1 MERHYAANW
10 ALEELLKQYDLMPS
24 SNDLFWPVNLANF
37 TTRAYPLH
45 MGLELG
51 MKSLIRHVNP
61 RSLGHNLD
69 ACYRNLPSEHQ
80 TALDDAWNDAVE
92 FYGFDATLPHLK
104 HLLPLETYLKA
115 TGSSTRFVDY
125 RYWPLEVSEKD
136 LNVIPEPWASAPVTL
151 LELNRELLR
160 YLSDLIGGW
169 GGKVGGPYLLTDL
182 VEHSVMM
189 AISSNTPAMKDYLS
203 KPRAGQRPFT
213 NYLKELFDTDQRTA
227 AAIAEKLGRTNCA
240 HAVRHMLAIWTA
252 HSDAAMHRPLKL
264 VELMSSPYRA
274 RVLHPI
280 SQEVWGTIENTGYGL
295 YHLDSYGRHFN
306 TFTTS
311 IEAACSL
318 FVVNMTRNLR
328 FRGKGRYCQ
337 GLFTVTKEYTSNINA
352 MRYRI
357 VPLEPEEIQ
366 GDLVLDN
373 LAVGDAVR
381 WFSPQPHQSV
391 IEFHDGIVVSNEP
404 NSLIVETEFTMGLA
418 THPDQVDKDPVRHEI
433 IRQGIGDSTA

>member
-1 MERHYAANW
+1 
-10 ALEELLKQYDLMPS
+10 
-24 SNDLFWPVNLANF
+24 
-37 TTRAYPLH
+37 
-45 MGLELG
+45 
-51 MKSLIRHVNP
+51 
-61 RSLGHNLD
+61 
-69 ACYRNLPSEHQ
+69 
-80 TALDDAWNDAVE
+80 
-92 FYGFDATLPHLK
+92 
-104 HLLPLETYLKA
+104 
-115 TGSSTRFVDY
+115 
-125 RYWPLEVSEKD
+125 
-136 LNVIPEPWASAPVTL
+136 
-151 LELNRELLR
+151 
-160 YLSDLIGGW
+160 
-169 GGKVGGPYLLTDL
+169 
-182 VEHSVMM
+182 
-189 AISSNTPAMKDYLS
+189 MKDCLS

-213 NYLKELFDTDQRTA
+213 NYLKELFDTDQHTA
-227 AAIAEKLGRTNCA
+227 AAIAEKLGQPNCA

-264 VELMSSPYRA
+264 VELTSSPYRA

-306 TFTTS
+306 AFTTS

-328 FRGKGRYCQ
+328 FRGKGQYCQ

-373 LAVGDAVR
+373 LTVGDAVR

>member
-1 MERHYAANW
+1 MEPHYAANW
-10 ALEELLKQYDLMPS
+10 ALEGLLKLYDLMPS
-24 SNDLFWPVNLANF
+24 SNGSLLPVNLANF
-37 TTRAYPLH
+37 TARAYPLH

-51 MKSLIRHVNP
+51 MKSLIRHDNP
-61 RSLGHNLD
+61 RILGHNLD

-169 GGKVGGPYLLTDL
+169 GGKVGGPYLLTGL
-182 VEHSVMM
+182 VENSVMM
-189 AISSNTPAMKDYLS
+189 AISSNIPAMKDYFS
-203 KPRAGQRPFT
+203 KPRTGQQPFT
-213 NYLKELFDTDQRTA
+213 NYFKDLFTTDQHA
-227 AAIAEKLGRTNCA
+227 AATIAEKLGQPNCA
-240 HAVRHMLAIWTA
+240 HATSHMLKVWTA
-252 HSDAAMHRPLKL
+252 HSDTTMYRPLNL
-264 VELMSSPYRA
+264 VELTTSPYRVQ
-274 RVLHPI
+274 VLHPI
-280 SQEVWGTIENTGYGL
+280 SQEMWGTIQDTGYGL
-295 YHLDSYGRHFN
+295 YCLNSYGPFA
-306 TFTTS
+306 TS

-318 FVVNMTRNLR
+318 LVANMTQNLR
-328 FRGKGRYCQ
+328 FRGKGQYCQ

-373 LAVGDAVR
+373 LTVGDAVR
-381 WFSPQPHQSV
+381 WFPHQPHQSL
-391 IEFHDGIVVSNEP
+391 IEYHDGIVVSNEP

>member
-1 MERHYAANW
+1 MKRHYATHR

-24 SNDLFWPVNLANF
+24 SNDLLWPVNLANF

-51 MKSLIRHVNP
+51 MKALIGREDFKTH
-61 RSLGHNLD
+61 RLD
-69 ACYRNLPSEHQ
+69 ACYRRLLDEHK
-80 TALDDAWNDAVE
+80 TALDNAWNDAVA
-92 FYGFDATLPHLK
+92 FYGFDPTLPHLK

-115 TGSSTRFVDY
+115 TGSGKRFEDY
-125 RYWPLEVSEKD
+125 RYWPLGVSEND
-136 LNVIPEPWASAPVTL
+136 LNSIPKPWASAPMTV

-160 YLSDLIGGW
+160 YLSALIGGW
-169 GGKVGGPYLLTDL
+169 GRKVGGPYLLTDL

-213 NYLKELFDTDQRTA
+213 NYLKELFDADQHTA
-227 AAIAEKLGRTNCA
+227 AAIAEKLGQPNCA
-240 HAVRHMLAIWTA
+240 YAVRHMLAIWTA

-264 VELMSSPYRA
+264 VELTTSPYRA
-274 RVLHPI
+274 QVLHPI

-306 TFTTS
+306 AFTSS

-328 FRGKGRYCQ
+328 FRGRGQYCQ
-337 GLFTVTKEYTSNINA
+337 GLFTVTQEYTSNMNA

-366 GDLVLDN
+366 GDLFLDN
-373 LAVGDAVR
+373 LTVGDAVR
-381 WFSPQPHQSV
+381 WFAPQPHQSV

-404 NSLIVETEFTMGLA
+404 NSLIVETEFTTGLA

-433 IRQGIGDSTA
+433 MRQAMGDSTA